1 MAPARCATLALVQ
14 IRAYRPADRDDVYD
28 VCVRTADSG
37 GDARGRYSTDDF
49 MPDLFAGPYLHL
61 EPELAFVLDDGDR
74 VVGYV
79 LGTADTARWAA
90 EHRARWLPLVA
101 DRYPRATH
109 GGPLSPQEDLTE
121 LLHHPERN
129 VHAGLEAY
137 PAHLHIDVLPEHQG
151 AGHGR
156 ALIRAFLAALGAAG
170 VPAVHLGMV
179 TANTP
184 ARAFYDRLGFHELP
198 VHVPG
203 LTFLGAPTDLEV

>member
-1 MAPARCATLALVQ
+1 MQ

-28 VCVRTADSG
+28 VCVRTADAG
-37 GDARGRYSTDDF
+37 GDARGQYSTDDF

-79 LGTADTARWAA
+79 LGAADTARWAA

-101 DRYPRATH
+101 DRYPRAT
-109 GGPLSPQEDLTE
+109 GPGPRTPQEDLTE

-129 VHAGLEAY
+129 VHPGLEAY

-156 ALIRAFLAALGAAG
+156 ALIRTYLAALRAAG

-198 VHVPG
+198 VRVPG
-203 LTFLGAPTDLEV
+203 LTFLGARTDLVV